1 VAFGGDGRT
10 IELSEASFMT
20 QLFNPERGAF
30 FDLSPRVKLRITG
43 ADALRFLNGQISND
57 LRKATTDFA
66 IQASVLSAKGKSNAN
81 VFISAEA
88 DSFVLDADPE
98 VREELPARIE
108 RYIIADDV
116 QIEDVTDRFAIFHI
130 TGEFTPV
137 PFRPSRTVQADRFG
151 CSGWDIWS
159 ERAEL
164 ERVRQELVAT
174 LVFCDEECA
183 EVFRIERGIPR
194 WGRELTDQ
202 IIPTEANL
210 EATSI
215 DYSKGCYIG
224 QEVISRIKMSGQTNK
239 RLCGL
244 VSVSGTPLGSGMR
257 LVPGEDEGKEVGWIT
272 SAARSPRLG
281 KEIALGY
288 VKRGF
293 NAVGSRFQALPP
305 ENSGDDIHVPVE
317 LVAIPFV

>member
-1 VAFGGDGRT
+1 LAAPDGR
-10 IELSEASFMT
+10 LSLPEASLMT
-20 QLFNPERGAF
+20 QLVNPESGAF
-30 FDLSPRVKLRITG
+30 FDLSPRVKLRLTG

-57 LRKATTDFA
+57 LRKATADFA
-66 IQASVLSAKGKSNAN
+66 IQASILSAKGKMNAN
-81 VFISAEA
+81 VFISADA
-88 DSFVLDADPE
+88 DSFVVDADPE
-98 VREELPARIE
+98 VREELPARVE

-116 QIEDVTDRFAIFHI
+116 QIEDVTDRFAIFHV
-130 TGEFTPV
+130 TGEVKPAL
-137 PFRPSRTVQADRFG
+137 PRPLRAVQANRFG
-151 CSGWDIWS
+151 CPGWDLWL

-164 ERVRQELVAT
+164 ERVRQELAT
-174 LVFCDEECA
+174 NLVCCDEECA

-210 EATSI
+210 ESASI

-224 QEVISRIKMSGQTNK
+224 QEVISRIKMSGQNNK

-244 VSVSGTPLGSGMR
+244 VSISGTPLRPGLR
-257 LVPGEDEGKEVGWIT
+257 LVATEGDDREAGWIT
-272 SAARSPRLG
+272 SATRSPRLE

-293 NAVGSRFQALPP
+293 NSLGSRFRTIAP
-305 ENSGDDIHVPVE
+305 EKSNGDINVPVE
-317 LVAIPFV
+317 LVAVPFA